1 MGDPGAIRRV
11 GGGSEVAGES
21 PAMPVPDALLLREV
35 RCFRGAQR
43 VRLRPLTL
51 LVGENST
58 GKTTLLGC
66 YAALHGLLADRIESP
81 RPDFQRE
88 PFAMGSFRDLVRS
101 RRGRE
106 GALREFAVGFRVP
119 KRGDGAPAYEVV
131 ATFTERGAAPAPT
144 CWRYEFGSRGFLEFR
159 RVADDRTTVSI
170 EGRTAEV
177 DFPFDLHGL
186 VSLVSPFDP
195 RGSMVPGLAP
205 VREFVGKLDPAGGVP
220 GARTGGFLL
229 PGWGPVAAVAP
240 LRTRPRR
247 TYDPARETPD
257 PEGAEVPMLLRRLD
271 HSDAERWQSLRG
283 DLVAFGKASGLFSDI
298 RVKRHG
304 RHLSDP
310 FQLQVRAH
318 SGYHANLKDVG
329 YGVSQSLPILVGL
342 LGPAWDRA
350 PTRRADDRHSPVFLL
365 QQPEAHLHPRGQAEL
380 ASLFVESARKR
391 GHHFLIETHSD
402 HLVDRIRISV
412 RQQKIAADQVSILYF
427 EPKKNAVSIHDIRL
441 DEYGNLDNAPPG
453 YRDFFLRET
462 DTLLG
467 LER

>member
-1 MGDPGAIRRV
+1 M
-11 GGGSEVAGES
+11 SEVVSEPP
-21 PAMPVPDALLLREV
+21 PAVPLPDALLLREV
-35 RCFRGAQR
+35 RCFRGSHRA
-43 VRLRPLTL
+43 RLRPLTL

-66 YAALHGLLADRIESP
+66 YAALHGLLADRTASH
-81 RPDFQRE
+81 RADFQQE
-88 PFAMGSFRDLVRS
+88 PFSMGSFRDLVRS

-119 KRGDGAPAYEVV
+119 EQGDEAPAYEVV
-131 ATFTERGAAPAPT
+131 ATFTERGAAPAPVSV
-144 CWRYEFGSRGFLEFR
+144 RYEFGSRGFLEFR
-159 RVADDRTTVSI
+159 RVADDRTTVAI
-170 EGRTAEV
+170 EGHTAEV
-177 DFPFDLHGL
+177 DFPFDLPGL
-186 VSLVSPFDP
+186 VFLVSPFHL

-205 VREFVGKLDPAGGVP
+205 VREFVGTLDRTEGVP
-220 GARTGGFLL
+220 GRRAGGFLL
-229 PGWGPVAAVAP
+229 PALGPLVPVAP

-247 TYDPARETPD
+247 TYDPARETATA
-257 PEGAEVPMLLRRLD
+257 EGAEVPMLLRRLD
-271 HSDAERWQSLRG
+271 HSDGERWKSLRG
-283 DLVAFGKASGLFSDI
+283 DLVAFGEASGLFSDI

-304 RHLSDP
+304 RQISDP

-318 SGYHANLKDVG
+318 SGYRANLKDVG

-380 ASLFVESARKR
+380 ASLFVESARER
-391 GHHFLIETHSD
+391 GHRFLIETHSD

-412 RQQKIAADQVSILYF
+412 RQRKIAADQVSILYF
-427 EPKKNAVSIHDIRL
+427 EPQKNAVSIHDIRL

>member
-1 MGDPGAIRRV
+1 
-11 GGGSEVAGES
+11 
-21 PAMPVPDALLLREV
+21 MPFPDALLLQEV

-43 VRLRPLTL
+43 ARLRPLTV

-66 YAALHGLLADRIESP
+66 YAALHGLLADRVDSH
-81 RPDFQRE
+81 RADFQQE

-119 KRGDGAPAYEVV
+119 KHGDGGPAYEVV
-131 ATFTERGAAPAPT
+131 ATFAERGGAPMPVV
-144 CWRYEFGSRGFLEFR
+144 WRYEFDSGGFLEFR
-159 RVADDRTTVSI
+159 RVADDRTTVAI
-170 EGRTAEV
+170 EGCTVGIA
-177 DFPFDLHGL
+177 FPFDLREL
-186 VSLVSPFDP
+186 VSLVSPSEL
-195 RGSMVPGLAP
+195 RGSIVTGLEPIRDFIGTLDRTEGEPGRRA
-205 VREFVGKLDPAGGVP
+205 
-220 GARTGGFLL
+220 GGFLL
-229 PGWGPVAAVAP
+229 PARGPLVPVAP

-247 TYDPARETPD
+247 TYDPARESATA
-257 PEGAEVPMLLRRLD
+257 EGAEVPMLLRRLD
-271 HSDAERWQSLRG
+271 HSDPERWKSLRG
-283 DLVAFGKASGLFSDI
+283 DLVAFGQASGLFSDI

-304 RHLSDP
+304 RQISDP

-318 SGYHANLKDVG
+318 SGSRANLKDVG
-329 YGVSQSLPILVGL
+329 YGVSQILPILVGL
-342 LGPAWDRA
+342 LGPLWDWA
-350 PTRRADDRHSPVFLL
+350 PTGGSDDRRSPVFLL

-380 ASLFVESARKR
+380 ASLFVESAGKR
-391 GHHFLIETHSD
+391 GHRFLIETHSD

-412 RQQKIAADQVSILYF
+412 RQRKIAADQVSVLYF
-427 EPKKNAVSIHDIRL
+427 EPKGNAVEIHDIRL